1 MQFSTILTILVAV
14 AAVEAVPRRGGGI
27 RPGKGGSSGGG
38 SSGGGSIG
46 GGSSGA
52 INNAAKSEKANQKLS
67 AIEGL
72 SLAIDTVGLAVALKD
87 TFSGNPDKCA
97 ALDRGIDEV
106 GCSKDGWCWKP
117 CNAQNPTWWAWTSKT
132 LGQVDYNTCTTDQ
145 DCINAGSN
153 EISADGCGC

>member
-87 TFSGNPDKCA
+87 TFSGNPGKSHIQSIRCIPQHLA
-97 ALDRGIDEV
+97 NFPAFYRQMRGPRQ
-106 GCSKDGWCWKP
+106 G
-117 CNAQNPTWWAWTSKT
+117 N
-132 LGQVDYNTCTTDQ
+132 
-145 DCINAGSN
+145 
-153 EISADGCGC
+153 